1 MKYRVN
7 NDRIKNIVDELGEEY
22 KDLLIRAVLE
32 ENNEVD
38 VENLPISDLIKTDIQ
53 IKERLKSQNRQRRND
68 RLFNVIGI
76 VGILYVLL
84 GFMMFA
90 IFQLEKSIYDDPSMM
105 ISIVFVFVGFF
116 IAVIST
122 MMKYIIRGKENPSK
136 KMQEKDYQM
145 EIIDKWKIIEG
156 LICQLVPEK
165 ENMSLPSAIKYLY
178 EEKMLSEEQLVIID
192 KLRMARNSIVHSHT
206 SNNFVLS
213 QQEIKELLTEVKNII
228 ISLNK
233 LV

>member
-1 MKYRVN
+1 
-7 NDRIKNIVDELGEEY
+7 
-22 KDLLIRAVLE
+22 
-32 ENNEVD
+32 
-38 VENLPISDLIKTDIQ
+38 
-53 IKERLKSQNRQRRND
+53 
-68 RLFNVIGI
+68 
-76 VGILYVLL
+76 
-84 GFMMFA
+84 
-90 IFQLEKSIYDDPSMM
+90 
-105 ISIVFVFVGFF
+105 
-116 IAVIST
+116 
-122 MMKYIIRGKENPSK
+122 MMKYMIRGKENPSK

-156 LICQLVPEK
+156 LIYQLVPEK

-192 KLRMARNSIVHSHT
+192 KLRMARNSIVHNHT

-213 QQEIKELLTEVKNII
+213 QQGIKELLTEAKNII

>member
-7 NDRIKNIVDELGEEY
+7 DDRIKNIVDELGEEY
-22 KDLLIRAVLE
+22 KDLLIRVVLE

-68 RLFNVIGI
+68 RLVNVIGI

-90 IFQLEKSIYDDPSMM
+90 FFQLEKSIYDDPGMM
-105 ISIVFVFVGFF
+105 ISIVLAFVGFF
-116 IAVIST
+116 IAVISI

-192 KLRMARNSIVHSHT
+192 KLRMARNSIVHNHT

-213 QQEIKELLTEVKNII
+213 QQGIKELLTEAKNII